1 MLMTQEVRVDY
12 FITSEKKLAHL
23 LTTVGGFLSA
33 ASGALLPP
41 HVYICLADR
50 MLKGN
55 SRQLLQKT
63 N

>member
-1 MLMTQEVRVDY
+1 MLTTQEVRVDY

-41 HVYICLADR
+41 QGPPPDLSHL
-50 MLKGN
+50 G
-55 SRQLLQKT
+55 
-63 N
+63 

>member
-1 MLMTQEVRVDY
+1 MLTTQEVRVDY

-41 HVYICLADR
+41 HLYDIFLVLVFAC
-50 MLKGN
+50 M
-55 SRQLLQKT
+55 
-63 N
+63 